1 MSMPHMLIV
10 KREIEM
16 YPSSLS
22 SPVSDG
28 TGLPVYFDWSCFQRF
43 SMHSILLIDLGLKLI
58 H

>member
-1 MSMPHMLIV
+1 MPHMLIV

-22 SPVSDG
+22 SPVGDG
-28 TGLPVYFDWSCFQRF
+28 IGLPVYFDWSCLHRF
-43 SMHSILLIDLGLKLI
+43 SMHSILLIHLGLKLI